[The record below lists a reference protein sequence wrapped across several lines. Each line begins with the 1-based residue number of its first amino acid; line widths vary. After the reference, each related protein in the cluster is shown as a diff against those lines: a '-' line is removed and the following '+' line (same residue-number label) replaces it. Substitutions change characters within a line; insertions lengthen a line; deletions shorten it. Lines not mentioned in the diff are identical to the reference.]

1 MKSSQCFVLKIRGLT
16 LSLMHFF
23 APKYIPLKGEFN
35 RQQRQ
40 AAVLGLLKC
49 AKNCFTKN
57 YNTYVIPQKETTKRL

>member
-40 AAVLGLLKC
+40 AAVLGLLK
-49 AKNCFTKN
+49 
-57 YNTYVIPQKETTKRL
+57 